1 MSVTVYIPTS
11 FRRATDN
18 RDRIQLAAKDITR
31 LLDQLEAS
39 YGGLKGLVRD
49 AGGEVHRHVSIYVN
63 NEAIESLQGLST
75 LLNDGDEVA
84 IIPALAGG
92 AAPAILTPDELDQ
105 IKRHAIREYPN
116 EACGVILTQGGRR
129 QLMRLRNVQ
138 NELHAKDPEK
148 YPRTAAQAYAVD
160 VEILQLLNQVV
171 DLGVTLSVIYHSH
184 VDAHWHGTGAY
195 FSETDKKNALF
206 GDEPTFPATTYVVA
220 SVVKKEIEAVAGF
233 RWDPRQR
240 DFVKIDVT
248 PAASAKHTASSPG
261 ATATTGSPQLFQRAS
276 RLIPGGVNSP
286 VRAFRGVG
294 GEPFFVARGEGAR
307 IWDVDG
313 RSYLDFLGSWGPLI
327 LGHAEPSVVAAV
339 AEAAGRGTSYGAPTG
354 LEVEMAEAI
363 TAAYPSIELVRLV
376 SSGTEAA
383 MSAIRLARGATG
395 RPILLKFDG
404 CYHGH
409 ADSLLVKAGSGGAT
423 FSIPDSAG
431 VPAALAQLTVT
442 APFNDLDA
450 VRALFRERGRDI
462 AAVIVEPVAGNMGVV
477 PPKPG
482 FLEGLR
488 EITQA
493 HDSVLIFDE
502 VITGFRVAYG
512 GAQEL
517 YGVRPDLTCLGKV
530 IGGGLP
536 VGAYGGSR
544 RLMSH
549 VAPLGAVYQAGTLS
563 GNPLAVAAGLATL
576 TRLRDR
582 ETYRRLE
589 ALGSQLEQG
598 LMRGAATAGV
608 PLTVNRVGSMLTGF
622 FCEAP
627 VTDYASA
634 KRADT
639 KRYARYFHGMLE
651 RGVFLAPSQFE
662 AAFVSLAHTDA
673 DITQAARAAAEALA
687 AG

>member
-1 MSVTVYIPTS
+1 M
-11 FRRATDN
+11 
-18 RDRIQLAAKDITR
+18 RDSK
-31 LLDQLEAS
+31 
-39 YGGLKGLVRD
+39 
-49 AGGEVHRHVSIYVN
+49 
-63 NEAIESLQGLST
+63 SL
-75 LLNDGDEVA
+75 
-84 IIPALAGG
+84 
-92 AAPAILTPDELDQ
+92 
-105 IKRHAIREYPN
+105 
-116 EACGVILTQGGRR
+116 
-129 QLMRLRNVQ
+129 
-138 NELHAKDPEK
+138 
-148 YPRTAAQAYAVD
+148 
-160 VEILQLLNQVV
+160 
-171 DLGVTLSVIYHSH
+171 
-184 VDAHWHGTGAY
+184 
-195 FSETDKKNALF
+195 FET
-206 GDEPTFPATTYVVA
+206 
-220 SVVKKEIEAVAGF
+220 
-233 RWDPRQR
+233 
-240 DFVKIDVT
+240 
-248 PAASAKHTASSPG
+248 
-261 ATATTGSPQLFQRAS
+261 AS

-307 IWDVDG
+307 LWDVDG

-327 LGHAEPSVVAAV
+327 LGHAAPSVVAAIT
-339 AEAAGRGTSYGAPTG
+339 EAAARGTSYGAPTG

-395 RPILLKFDG
+395 RPLLLKFDG

-431 VPAALAQLTVT
+431 VPGPLAQLTVT

-450 VRALFRERGRDI
+450 VKSLFRERGPEI
-462 AAVIVEPVAGNMGVV
+462 AAIIVEPVAGNMGVV
-477 PPKPG
+477 PPRPG

-488 EITQA
+488 EITRA
-493 HDSVLIFDE
+493 HDAVLIFDE

-544 RLMSH
+544 KLMSH

-576 TRLRDR
+576 ARLRDR
-582 ETYRRLE
+582 DVYRRLE
-589 ALGSQLEQG
+589 TLGAELERG
-598 LMRGAATAGV
+598 LRAGAERARV

-622 FCEAP
+622 FCDAP
-627 VTDYASA
+627 VTDYDSA
-634 KRADT
+634 KRSDT

-673 DITQAARAAAEALA
+673 DIASAVRAASEALA
-687 AG
+687 TA